1 MSVARSVIQA
11 DIELRLRDTGNAVW
25 SEAEIQA
32 AINAALRGAW
42 PSWFTET
49 TSDCIVVCENQL
61 EYDLPTMTRLMGV
74 WLERAP
80 EYVTG
85 VVDDVDFWPSNNNT
99 ISSYGH
105 EWTTNEFVGWHAVI
119 YSGTGA
125 GMYSRVIANGT
136 YSFTVDNSS
145 QPWVNSWPPLS
156 TIDSGDKFMIKN
168 VDERL
173 TGWRRILA
181 YRTDKELN
189 PTKLYLTTTGYLSGM
204 YLRLYY
210 VTAPGTLD
218 ADADTTDVPQEWIV
232 REAIAYLQLMR
243 LQEAP
248 GHETDSAENLAAMWK
263 GLADEYRDRHAQ
275 RFPTGTVRA
284 EWETGTILLPA
295 DYPF

>member
-61 EYDLPTMTRLMGV
+61 EYDLPTMTRLIGV

-80 EYVTG
+80 EYYSDTATG
-85 VVDDVDFWPSNNNT
+85 GSDSTLENT
-99 ISSYGH
+99 DES
-105 EWTTNEFVGWHAVI
+105 WTVNEYAGWHCVI
-119 YSGTGA
+119 YDGTGA
-125 GMYSRVIANGT
+125 GQYALIASNTADTLTLTTTGYSWSVAP
-136 YSFTVDNSS
+136 D
-145 QPWVNSWPPLS
+145 S
-156 TIDSGDKFMIKN
+156 TSKYMIKN

-181 YRTDKELN
+181 YGTDKELN

-210 VTAPGTLD
+210 LTAPGTLD
-218 ADADTTDVPQEWIV
+218 ADADTTDVPQEWVV

-275 RFPTGTVRA
+275 RFPMGTVRA